1 MKSNKMNVFTILGI
15 ALAAIAAVA
24 GIAYVL
30 YRYFGCKYLS
40 DDECYEYEYDCDDC
54 DYTEA
59 IAE

>member
-1 MKSNKMNVFTILGI
+1 MNVFTILGI

-30 YRYFGCKYLS
+30 YRYFGCKYLA

-54 DYTEA
+54 DC
-59 IAE
+59 AEVVAE